1 MNVTDHVHAE
11 KTPEVAKPA
20 SGSDSLWSSLFLA
33 WFVALAA
40 SLGALFIGEVMG
52 QTPCV
57 LCWYQRAFMFPLA
70 IVLAV
75 GAFRSD
81 SGTWRYGL
89 PLAVIGGGIALYHSL
104 LYAGVIT
111 EALKPCGQGPSCTD
125 AAMTIFGGLPLPFLS
140 FAAFAAIT
148 ILLLLTTRITKP

>member
-1 MNVTDHVHAE
+1 MNATDRNRTE
-11 KTPEVAKPA
+11 TA
-20 SGSDSLWSSLFLA
+20 SGLARPSSDGNSLWSLLFAA
-33 WFVALAA
+33 WFVALVA

-75 GAFRSD
+75 GAFRVD
-81 SGTWRYGL
+81 RGTWLYGL

-104 LYAGVIT
+104 LFGGVIT
-111 EALKPCGQGPSCTD
+111 EALEPCGQGPSCTD
-125 AAMTIFGGLPLPFLS
+125 AAMTIFGSIPLPFLS
-140 FAAFAAIT
+140 FAAFAGIV
-148 ILLLLTTRITKP
+148 LLLFLTTRIRKP